1 MRRTFYLLLSA
12 VALLALS
19 PARSH
24 AQASP
29 PPSTGGLIATRN
41 PDDGVSA
48 PRALLQPQ
56 VLPIQRWLIS
66 WALAM
71 QQRPVV
77 RAAAAKARP
86 VALGRSHA
94 GTP

>member
-1 MRRTFYLLLSA
+1 MRRSLFLLSTIA
-12 VALLALS
+12 FLAFGASKSL
-19 PARSH
+19 
-24 AQASP
+24 AQTP
-29 PPSTGGLIATRN
+29 PPVSTGGLIAPRN